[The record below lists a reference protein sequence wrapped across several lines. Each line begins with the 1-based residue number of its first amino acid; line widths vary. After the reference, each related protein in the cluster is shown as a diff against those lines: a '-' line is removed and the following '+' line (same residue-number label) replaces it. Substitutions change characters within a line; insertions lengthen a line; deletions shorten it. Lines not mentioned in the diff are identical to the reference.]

1 MPEDR
6 GNCAI
11 LAFMA
16 QVQDLP
22 HEVRAINI
30 RAWMVLYLLAN
41 EKEIMVTSFNILLE
55 HLTCNV
61 FHILTLSLLHFLCY
75 LHLVLFCM
83 GGGLIQ
89 LVIAKLS
96 FKIKSFCFL

>member
-22 HEVRAINI
+22 HKVRAINI

-41 EKEIMVTSFNILLE
+41 EKELMVTTFNIVLQ
-55 HLTCNV
+55 HLNCHI
-61 FHILTLSLLHFLCY
+61 FHILLHVHVTKQDICIFRNTLVTC
-75 LHLVLFCM
+75 
-83 GGGLIQ
+83 
-89 LVIAKLS
+89 
-96 FKIKSFCFL
+96 

>member
-30 RAWMVLYLLAN
+30 RAWMMLYLLAD
-41 EKEIMVTSFNILLE
+41 EKELIILYYN
-55 HLTCNV
+55 T
-61 FHILTLSLLHFLCY
+61 
-75 LHLVLFCM
+75 
-83 GGGLIQ
+83 
-89 LVIAKLS
+89 
-96 FKIKSFCFL
+96 

>member
-41 EKEIMVTSFNILLE
+41 EKELMVNSFNIVLE
-55 HLTCNV
+55 HLTYNV
-61 FHILTLSLLHFLCY
+61 FYILMHVHVTKQDIYIFRNTLVTC
-75 LHLVLFCM
+75 
-83 GGGLIQ
+83 
-89 LVIAKLS
+89 
-96 FKIKSFCFL
+96 

>member
-1 MPEDR
+1 MPEVR

-41 EKEIMVTSFNILLE
+41 EKELMVPTFNIIPE
-55 HLTCNV
+55 HLTYNI
-61 FHILTLSLLHFLCY
+61 FHIIMHVHVIKQDIYIFRNTLVTC
-75 LHLVLFCM
+75 
-83 GGGLIQ
+83 
-89 LVIAKLS
+89 
-96 FKIKSFCFL
+96 

>member
-16 QVQDLP
+16 QVRDLP

-30 RAWMVLYLLAN
+30 RAWMLLYLLAN
-41 EKEIMVTSFNILLE
+41 EKELMVTTFNIVLQ

-61 FHILTLSLLHFLCY
+61 FHILMHVHVTKQDIYIFRNTLVTC
-75 LHLVLFCM
+75 
-83 GGGLIQ
+83 
-89 LVIAKLS
+89 
-96 FKIKSFCFL
+96 

>member
-1 MPEDR
+1 MPQDR

-41 EKEIMVTSFNILLE
+41 EKELMVPSFNIIPE
-55 HLTCNV
+55 HLNCNIFQIIMHVHVIKQDIYIFRNTLVTC
-61 FHILTLSLLHFLCY
+61 
-75 LHLVLFCM
+75 
-83 GGGLIQ
+83 
-89 LVIAKLS
+89 
-96 FKIKSFCFL
+96 

>member
-41 EKEIMVTSFNILLE
+41 EKEIMVTSFNIVLE

-61 FHILTLSLLHFLCY
+61 FHILMYVHVTKQDIYIFRNT
-75 LHLVLFCM
+75 
-83 GGGLIQ
+83 
-89 LVIAKLS
+89 LVI
-96 FKIKSFCFL
+96 C